1 MKFIQRILVIN
12 SNSNHK
18 QDGVVI
24 LRVLISLFENLPG
37 QINEAMPTLVG
48 MLLAEIKVNFENKCP
63 QNYRAMLFQAF
74 ATAIY
79 NNSALTLQITETE

>member
-1 MKFIQRILVIN
+1 MAVVVQNFINRDPQSLFTVEEGLTETYFAQTMKFIQRILVIN

-37 QINEAMPTLVG
+37 
-48 MLLAEIKVNFENKCP
+48 
-63 QNYRAMLFQAF
+63 
-74 ATAIY
+74 
-79 NNSALTLQITETE
+79 